1 MTERKPMSGK
11 GTEPTAIDLEGR
23 RRLAAE
29 MVLRSGG
36 LTPSLEDEEAEAV
49 LNWGLAQAEACALAT
64 RGIADEGEARA
75 AIEEGVRRIRRAM
88 KLVNELVGER
98 DLLSDGE
105 MVERLLRLI
114 SLVAGMPAI
123 QAAK

>member
-1 MTERKPMSGK
+1 MPEK
-11 GTEPTAIDLEGR
+11 GIELTAVDLEGR

-36 LTPSLEDEEAEAV
+36 LTPNLEDEEAEAI
-49 LNWGLAQAEACALAT
+49 LDWGLAQAEACALAT

-75 AIEEGVRRIRRAM
+75 AIEEGVKRIRRAM

-114 SLVAGMPAI
+114 SLVAGMPVIKVAR
-123 QAAK
+123 